1 MIRLPPRS
9 TRTDTLFPYTT
20 LFRSL
25 LAVAAGG
32 HDRIGDRQLLR
43 VSGRAAARLFAAEA
57 ADRSLGPLADDRL
70 GGHGAARP
78 LFRRAW
84 RQDGA
89 AVPRHPHLSHD
100 DLAARRADAC
110 ADGQVP
116 RDDRGWHGDLEYRAD
131 RGRLLA
137 GAQFQP
143 ARTLYRAGG
152 DRHRDRKR
160 TRLNSSH

>member
-1 MIRLPPRS
+1 MLRRPPRS
-9 TRTDTLFPYTT
+9 TRTDTLFPYTP
-20 LFRSL
+20 LFRS
-25 LAVAAGG
+25 
-32 HDRIGDRQLLR
+32 
-43 VSGRAAARLFAAEA
+43 
-57 ADRSLGPLADDRL
+57 
-70 GGHGAARP
+70 
-78 LFRRAW
+78 
-84 RQDGA
+84 DGA

-152 DRHRDRKR
+152 DRHRRARDRLVHLSCRDVEAAGLKTVLLR
-160 TRLNSSH
+160 KQEPRRSEAHTSELQSLMRNSYAV

>member
-1 MIRLPPRS
+1 MIRRPPRS

-20 LFRSL
+20 LFRS
-25 LAVAAGG
+25 
-32 HDRIGDRQLLR
+32 
-43 VSGRAAARLFAAEA
+43 
-57 ADRSLGPLADDRL
+57 
-70 GGHGAARP
+70 
-78 LFRRAW
+78 
-84 RQDGA
+84 
-89 AVPRHPHLSHD
+89 
-100 DLAARRADAC
+100 RADAC

-152 DRHRDRKR
+152 DRHRRARDRLVHLSCRDVEAAGLKTVQIGR
-160 TRLNSSH
+160 AHV